1 MHRQYLHPDTCTI
14 AYYDSAPGNSS
25 AKVAVLLH
33 AFPLAASMWE
43 PQFNAVPAG
52 WRLIA
57 PDLRGFGGST
67 LDHEPESPS
76 MDDYAG
82 DVERL
87 LSELGVTS
95 AVVGGC
101 SMGGYAVFAVLR
113 KAPRLVRG
121 LVLVDT
127 RAGADNL
134 EGRAN
139 RRSMLAKVDREGA
152 SGIAQDMIG
161 KLIGRTTAVER
172 PDIESSVRRLIK
184 QQDAPALRGAIL
196 RMMNRPDS
204 FPTVKTVSVPTLI
217 VVGEED
223 TITPVTEAQK
233 LADAISNA
241 ELVIV
246 PRAGHLVNLEQP
258 DAFNAAFG
266 NFLSRL

>member
-1 MHRQYLHPDTCTI
+1 MHRQYVHAGNRTI
-14 AYYDSAPGNSS
+14 AYYDSAPGNTS

-43 PQFNAVPAG
+43 PQFKAVPAG

-67 LDHEPESPS
+67 LDHEPDSPS
-76 MDDYAG
+76 MDDYAR
-82 DVERL
+82 DVAVL

-95 AVVGGC
+95 AVMAGC

-113 KAPRLVRG
+113 NAPRLVRG

-152 SGIAQDMIG
+152 SGVAQEMTG
-161 KLIGRTTAVER
+161 KLIGHTTAEER

-184 QQDAPALRGAIL
+184 QQEAAALRGAIL
-196 RMMNRPDS
+196 RMMDRPDS
-204 FPTVKTVSVPTLI
+204 FPTLKTVTVPTLI
-217 VVGEED
+217 VVGQED
-223 TITPVTEAQK
+223 TITPVAEAQK
-233 LADAISNA
+233 LAEAVPNA

-246 PRAGHLVNLEQP
+246 PRAGHLANLEQP
-258 DAFNAAFG
+258 QAFNAAFS

>member
-1 MHRQYLHPDTCTI
+1 MHRQYLHADTRTI
-14 AYYDSAPGNSS
+14 AYYDSAPGNTS

-43 PQFNAVPAG
+43 PQFKAVPAG

-67 LDHEPESPS
+67 IDHEPESPS

-82 DVERL
+82 DVAML
-87 LSELGVTS
+87 LTELGVTS
-95 AVVGGC
+95 AVMGGC
-101 SMGGYAVFAVLR
+101 SMGGYAIFAVLR
-113 KAPRLVRG
+113 KAPRLVRA

-139 RRSMLAKVDREGA
+139 RRSMLAKVDRQGA
-152 SGIAQDMIG
+152 SGVAQEMIG
-161 KLIGRTTAVER
+161 KLIGRTTAEER
-172 PDIESSVRRLIK
+172 PDVESSVRRLIK
-184 QQDAPALRGAIL
+184 QQDAAALRGAIR

-204 FPTVKTVSVPTLI
+204 FSTLKAVTVPTLI

-223 TITPVTEAQK
+223 TITPVAEAQK
-233 LADAISNA
+233 LAEAVSNA

-246 PRAGHLVNLEQP
+246 PRAGHLANLEQP
-258 DAFNAAFG
+258 KAFNAAFS